1 MTVINT
7 NIAANIT
14 ANAMK
19 SNQRVMENT
28 MERLATGLRV
38 NSASDD
44 AAGLGVGAKMDSQIR
59 GLNQAIRNAN
69 DGISMVQTADGAA
82 IEISE
87 MLQRMRELS
96 VQAQNGTNSTND
108 LTNLNKEFASL
119 ATEIDRVA
127 DDATFNGKSVLSG
140 LGNTTFNVGADAAD
154 DLTVAFADFNLAA
167 GGASASQAAFT
178 SVITVA
184 NLQAMTDN
192 SDIEITDGD
201 GNVLTVT
208 EAALITAGS
217 NNSNTFT
224 TPATATIA
232 DLVDA
237 INTAISTNSGFAQM
251 TASAAAADGGIV
263 FTQQTAT
270 VGSIT
275 GVSAS
280 VSGVSSTLG
289 TGTSE
294 TSASSGSTGVMGAN
308 LTSYK
313 TAGSIAQAS
322 GTIAALDLAIQ
333 GVSAAR
339 SDFGAA
345 VNTLEYSVDN
355 LNNAV
360 QNTMAAKSAIMDADY
375 AAETTELARTQIIS
389 QASTAMLSQA
399 NQAAQSVLALLK
411 QYCNYLKQ
419 SYLSN
424 PDANGVGV

>member
-7 NIAANIT
+7 NIAASVT

-38 NSASDD
+38 NSSSDD
-44 AAGLGVGAKMDSQIR
+44 AAGLGIGAKMESQIR

-82 IEISE
+82 VEIGE

-127 DDATFNGKSVLSG
+127 DDATFNGKTVLKG
-140 LGNTTFNVGADAAD
+140 LGNQTFNVGADASD

-167 GGASASQAAFT
+167 GGASASAATFT

-208 EAALITAGS
+208 ESALITAGAT
-217 NNSNTFT
+217 NNNTFT
-224 TPATATIA
+224 TPTTATIA

-237 INTAISTNSGFAQM
+237 INTAIGTNTGFAQM
-251 TASAAAADGGIV
+251 TASAVANDGGIL
-263 FTQQTAT
+263 FTQQAAT

-280 VSGVSSTLG
+280 LSGVSSALG
-289 TGTSE
+289 TGTSS
-294 TSASSGSTGVMGAN
+294 TTPSTGATGVMGAD

-339 SDFGAA
+339 ADFGAA
-345 VNTLEYSVDN
+345 VNTMEYSVDN
-355 LNNAV
+355 LSNAV

-399 NQAAQSVLALLK
+399 NQQAQSVLALLK
-411 QYCNYLKQ
+411 
-419 SYLSN
+419 
-424 PDANGVGV
+424 

>member
-7 NIAANIT
+7 NIAASVT

-82 IEISE
+82 IEIGE

-184 NLQAMTDN
+184 NLQAMTDD

-345 VNTLEYSVDN
+345 VNTMEYSVDN

-360 QNTMAAKSAIMDADY
+360 QNTMAAKSGIMDADY
-375 AAETTELARTQIIS
+375 AAETTELARTQIIA

-399 NQAAQSVLALLK
+399 NQQAQSVLALLK
-411 QYCNYLKQ
+411 
-419 SYLSN
+419 
-424 PDANGVGV
+424 

>member
-1 MTVINT
+1 
-7 NIAANIT
+7 
-14 ANAMK
+14 
-19 SNQRVMENT
+19 

-44 AAGLGVGAKMDSQIR
+44 AAGLGIGAKMESQIR
-59 GLNQAIRNAN
+59 GLNQAVRNAN

-82 IEISE
+82 IEIGE

-127 DDATFNGKSVLSG
+127 DDATFNGKTVLKG
-140 LGNTTFNVGADAAD
+140 LGDQTFNVGADQSD
-154 DLTVAFADFNLAA
+154 DLTVSFADFNLAA
-167 GGASASQAAFT
+167 GGASASAATFT
-178 SVITVA
+178 SVITEA

-192 SDIEITDGD
+192 SDIEIVDGD
-201 GNVLTVT
+201 GNVLTIT
-208 EAALITAGS
+208 EANLITAGAS
-217 NNSNTFT
+217 NSNTFT

-237 INTAISTNSGFAQM
+237 INTAIGTNTGFAQM
-251 TASAAAADGGIV
+251 TASAVAADGGIL
-263 FTQQTAT
+263 FTQQAAT

-275 GVSAS
+275 GVSS
-280 VSGVSSTLG
+280 SLSGVSSALG
-289 TGTSE
+289 TGTSS
-294 TSASSGSTGVMGAN
+294 TTPSTGATGVMGAD

-339 SDFGAA
+339 SAFGAA
-345 VNTLEYSVDN
+345 VNTMEYSVDN

-360 QNTMAAKSAIMDADY
+360 QNTMAAKSAVMDADY

-399 NQAAQSVLALLK
+399 NQQAQSVLALLK
-411 QYCNYLKQ
+411 
-419 SYLSN
+419 
-424 PDANGVGV
+424 

>member
-7 NIAANIT
+7 NIAASVT

-44 AAGLGVGAKMDSQIR
+44 AAGLGIGAKMESQIR
-59 GLNQAIRNAN
+59 GLNQAVRNAN

-82 IEISE
+82 IEIGE

-127 DDATFNGKSVLSG
+127 DDATFNGKTVLKG
-140 LGNTTFNVGADAAD
+140 LGDQTFNVGADQSD
-154 DLTVAFADFNLAA
+154 DLTVSFADFNLAA
-167 GGASASQAAFT
+167 GGASASAATFT
-178 SVITVA
+178 SVITEA

-192 SDIEITDGD
+192 SDIEIVDGD
-201 GNVLTVT
+201 GNVLTIT
-208 EAALITAGS
+208 EANLITAGAS
-217 NNSNTFT
+217 NSNTFT

-237 INTAISTNSGFAQM
+237 INTAIGTNTGFAQM
-251 TASAAAADGGIV
+251 TASAVAADGGIL
-263 FTQQTAT
+263 FTQQAAT

-275 GVSAS
+275 GVSS
-280 VSGVSSTLG
+280 SLSGVSSALG
-289 TGTSE
+289 TGTSS
-294 TSASSGSTGVMGAN
+294 TTPSTGATGVMGAD

-339 SDFGAA
+339 SAFGAA
-345 VNTLEYSVDN
+345 VNTMEYSVDN

-360 QNTMAAKSAIMDADY
+360 QNTMAAKSAVMDADY
-375 AAETTELARTQIIS
+375 AAETTELARTQIIA

-399 NQAAQSVLALLK
+399 NQQAQSVLALLK
-411 QYCNYLKQ
+411 
-419 SYLSN
+419 
-424 PDANGVGV
+424 

>member
-44 AAGLGVGAKMDSQIR
+44 AAGLAIGSKMEAQIR

-178 SVITVA
+178 TVITVA

-411 QYCNYLKQ
+411 
-419 SYLSN
+419 
-424 PDANGVGV
+424 

>member
-7 NIAANIT
+7 NIAASVT

-38 NSASDD
+38 NSSSDD
-44 AAGLGVGAKMDSQIR
+44 AAGLGIGAKMESQIR

-82 IEISE
+82 IEIGE

-127 DDATFNGKSVLSG
+127 DDATFNGKTVLKG
-140 LGNTTFNVGADAAD
+140 LGNQTFNVGADASD

-167 GGASASQAAFT
+167 GGASASAATFT

-208 EAALITAGS
+208 EANLITAGAT
-217 NNSNTFT
+217 NSNTFT

-232 DLVDA
+232 DLVLA
-237 INTAISTNSGFAQM
+237 INTAIGTNSGFAQM
-251 TASAAAADGGIV
+251 TASAVAADGGIL
-263 FTQQTAT
+263 FTQQAAT

-275 GVSAS
+275 GVSTS
-280 VSGVSSTLG
+280 LSGVSSALG
-289 TGTSE
+289 TGTSS
-294 TSASSGSTGVMGAN
+294 TTPSTGATGVMGAD

-313 TAGSIAQAS
+313 TAGSVAQAS

-375 AAETTELARTQIIS
+375 AAETTELARTQIIA

-399 NQAAQSVLALLK
+399 NQQAQSVLALLK
-411 QYCNYLKQ
+411 
-419 SYLSN
+419 
-424 PDANGVGV
+424 

>member
-1 MTVINT
+1 LKIIELTIEEIEMTVINT

-38 NSASDD
+38 NSSSDD
-44 AAGLGVGAKMDSQIR
+44 AAGLGIGAKMESQIR

-82 IEISE
+82 IEIGE

-127 DDATFNGKSVLSG
+127 DDATFNGKTVLKG
-140 LGNTTFNVGADAAD
+140 LGNQTFNVGADASD

-167 GGASASQAAFT
+167 GGASASAATFT

-208 EAALITAGS
+208 EANLITAGAT
-217 NNSNTFT
+217 NSNTFT

-232 DLVDA
+232 DLVLA
-237 INTAISTNSGFAQM
+237 INTAIGTNSGFAQM
-251 TASAAAADGGIV
+251 TASAVAADGGIL
-263 FTQQTAT
+263 FTQQAAT

-275 GVSAS
+275 GVSTS
-280 VSGVSSTLG
+280 LSGVSSALG
-289 TGTSE
+289 TGTSS
-294 TSASSGSTGVMGAN
+294 TTPSTGATGVMGAD

-339 SDFGAA
+339 ADFGAA
-345 VNTLEYSVDN
+345 VNTMEYSVDN
-355 LNNAV
+355 LSNAV

-375 AAETTELARTQIIS
+375 AAETTELARTQIIA

-399 NQAAQSVLALLK
+399 NQQAQSVLALLK
-411 QYCNYLKQ
+411 
-419 SYLSN
+419 
-424 PDANGVGV
+424 

>member
-7 NIAANIT
+7 NIAASVT

-38 NSASDD
+38 NSSSDD
-44 AAGLGVGAKMDSQIR
+44 AAGLGIGAKMESQIR

-82 IEISE
+82 IEIGE

-127 DDATFNGKSVLSG
+127 DDATFNGKTVLKG
-140 LGNTTFNVGADAAD
+140 LGNQTFNVGADASD

-167 GGASASQAAFT
+167 GGASASAATFT

-208 EAALITAGS
+208 EANLITAGAT
-217 NNSNTFT
+217 NSNTFT

-232 DLVDA
+232 DLVLA
-237 INTAISTNSGFAQM
+237 INTAIGTNSGFAQM
-251 TASAAAADGGIV
+251 TASAVAADGGIL
-263 FTQQTAT
+263 FTQQAAT

-275 GVSAS
+275 GVSTS
-280 VSGVSSTLG
+280 LSGVSSALG
-289 TGTSE
+289 TGTSS
-294 TSASSGSTGVMGAN
+294 TTPSTGATGVMGAD

-339 SDFGAA
+339 ADFGAA
-345 VNTLEYSVDN
+345 VNTMEYSVDN
-355 LNNAV
+355 LSNAV

-375 AAETTELARTQIIS
+375 AAETTELARTQIIA

-399 NQAAQSVLALLK
+399 NQQAQSVLALLK
-411 QYCNYLKQ
+411 
-419 SYLSN
+419 
-424 PDANGVGV
+424 

>member
-7 NIAANIT
+7 NIAASVT

-360 QNTMAAKSAIMDADY
+360 QNTMAAKSGIMDADY
-375 AAETTELARTQIIS
+375 AAETTELARTQIIA

-399 NQAAQSVLALLK
+399 NQQAQSVLALLK
-411 QYCNYLKQ
+411 
-419 SYLSN
+419 
-424 PDANGVGV
+424 

>member
-1 MTVINT
+1 LKIIELTIEEIEMTVINT

-38 NSASDD
+38 NSSSDD
-44 AAGLGVGAKMDSQIR
+44 AAGLGIGAKMESQIR

-82 IEISE
+82 VEIGE

-127 DDATFNGKSVLSG
+127 DDATFNGKTVLKG
-140 LGNTTFNVGADAAD
+140 LGNQTFNVGADASD

-167 GGASASQAAFT
+167 GGASASAATFT

-208 EAALITAGS
+208 EANLITAGAT
-217 NNSNTFT
+217 NSNTFT

-232 DLVDA
+232 DLVLA
-237 INTAISTNSGFAQM
+237 INTAIGTNSGFAQM
-251 TASAAAADGGIV
+251 TASAVAADGGIL
-263 FTQQTAT
+263 FTQQAAT

-275 GVSAS
+275 GVSTS
-280 VSGVSSTLG
+280 LSGVSSALG
-289 TGTSE
+289 TGTSS
-294 TSASSGSTGVMGAN
+294 TTPSTGATGVMGAD

-339 SDFGAA
+339 ADFGAA
-345 VNTLEYSVDN
+345 VNTMEYSVDN
-355 LNNAV
+355 LSNAV

-375 AAETTELARTQIIS
+375 AAETTELARTQIIA

-399 NQAAQSVLALLK
+399 NQQAQSVLALLK
-411 QYCNYLKQ
+411 
-419 SYLSN
+419 
-424 PDANGVGV
+424 